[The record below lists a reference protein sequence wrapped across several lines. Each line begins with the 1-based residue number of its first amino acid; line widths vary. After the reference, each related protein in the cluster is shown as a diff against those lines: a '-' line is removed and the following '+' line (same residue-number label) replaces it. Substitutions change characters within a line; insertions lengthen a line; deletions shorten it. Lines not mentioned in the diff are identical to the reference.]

1 MKKIVSL
8 IIAVLSVFQLMG
20 CSSKTAS
27 EVTIDYGHSEIYSQE
42 EMDAAIQLIKAEFS
56 KWDGCELHKIAYS
69 SDEECNADNISW
81 MNMNQL
87 EEGNDA
93 KETFTQCIMFTSEF
107 HSPKKG
113 GGAWNP
119 DQEYTDWQWWLA
131 RADGGQWKLMT
142 WGY

>member
-27 EVTIDYGHSEIYSQE
+27 EVTIDYGHSEIYSQ
-42 EMDAAIQLIKAEFS
+42 IKAEFS

-81 MNMNQL
+81 MNQL

>member
-1 MKKIVSL
+1 MLWKTSGKWHLLYDFTRHNQQSDNLKFMEGKKSYEKNRI
-8 IIAVLSVFQLMG
+8 G
-20 CSSKTAS
+20 
-27 EVTIDYGHSEIYSQE
+27 
-42 EMDAAIQLIKAEFS
+42 IKAEFS

-81 MNMNQL
+81 MNQL

-119 DQEYTDWQWWLA
+119 DQEYTGWQWWLA

>member
-1 MKKIVSL
+1 MKKIVSV
-8 IIAVLSVFQLMG
+8 IIALISAFQLMG
-20 CSSKTAS
+20 CGSKTAS
-27 EVTIDYGHSEIYSQE
+27 EVTIDYGHSELYSQE

-81 MNMNQL
+81 MNQL
-87 EEGNDA
+87 EEANDT
-93 KETFTQCIMFTSEF
+93 KETFTQCIMLTSEF

-119 DQEYTDWQWWLA
+119 DQEYTGWQWWLA

>member
-81 MNMNQL
+81 MN
-87 EEGNDA
+87 
-93 KETFTQCIMFTSEF
+93 I
-107 HSPKKG
+107 HR
-113 GGAWNP
+113 
-119 DQEYTDWQWWLA
+119 LA
-131 RADGGQWKLMT
+131 VVACTR
-142 WGY
+142 